1 MMTWIYQTI
10 LIIVILQ
17 NVITNIL
24 SIPVEPKTS
33 IHRLETRYYF
43 DYSIGGNQA
52 EKDYCIS
59 ILHLTRA
66 LDCDKARDLAE
77 EALAKAKNNFPES
90 TLHNGSGDAYRHCYW
105 SGLLTFEFGVSGAK
119 GFGDRHE
126 DYPKNPSG
134 EKAMDLNNNNVGRT
148 VASQIKKGDKNALS
162 AACKQALTDG
172 RLKTL
177 N

>member
-1 MMTWIYQTI
+1 MMNWIYQTI

-24 SIPVEPKTS
+24 SIPVEP
-33 IHRLETRYYF
+33 ETFIRRQDHY
-43 DYSIGGNQA
+43 IGGVNEA
-52 EKDYCIS
+52 EEDYCIS
-59 ILHLTRA
+59 ILHPSRA
-66 LDCDKARDLAE
+66 LECVKARDLAE
-77 EALAKAKNNFPES
+77 EALANAQNNFPES

-126 DYPKNPSG
+126 ESPDNPPE

-148 VASQIKKGDKNALS
+148 VASQIKNGDKNALS

>member
-1 MMTWIYQTI
+1 MNWIYQTI

-17 NVITNIL
+17 NLITNIL
-24 SIPVEPKTS
+24 SIPVEP
-33 IHRLETRYYF
+33 ETFIRRQDPY
-43 DYSIGGNQA
+43 IGGGNEA
-52 EKDYCIS
+52 EEDYCIS
-59 ILHLTRA
+59 ILHPSH
-66 LDCDKARDLAE
+66 
-77 EALAKAKNNFPES
+77 EALTNAQNNFPES

-105 SGLLTFEFGVSGAK
+105 SGLLTFEFGVAGAK

-126 DYPKNPSG
+126 ESPDNPPE